1 MNSKLAEKERIAI
14 ERLKAF
20 EPDEPYHLCYSG
32 GKDSDVIRILA
43 QLAGVKHE
51 LHHNLTSVD
60 APETVRY
67 VKSIPDMHIDIPH
80 DKDGN
85 RVSMWSL
92 IVKKGIPPTRLMRY
106 CCSELKEKG
115 GEGKL
120 KITGVRAAESVNR
133 KKNAGMVKIIGKPK
147 TTQKFAEEIGANYD
161 VNRNG
166 GLVMNMDNSPNR
178 RLVEHCYRTTS
189 TMINP
194 IIDWTD
200 DDVWDFLRHYDCA
213 SNPLYQCGKSRVGCI
228 GCPVANSKARLH
240 EFEAYP
246 KYKHLYTLAFDKMLI
261 KNADNRHYT
270 WQNGTDVFNW
280 WIGVDENQVNLDEL
294 LEEGD
299 FDGT

>member
-1 MNSKLAEKERIAI
+1 MSALKEKERIAI

-133 KKNAGMVKIIGKPK
+133 KKNAGLVKIIGKPK
-147 TTQKFAEEIGANYD
+147 TTQKAAEEFGAEYD
-161 VNRNG
+161 VNHTG
-166 GLVMNMDNSPNR
+166 GLVMNMDNDENR

-189 TMINP
+189 TMVNP
-194 IIDWTD
+194 IIDWSD
-200 DDVWDFLRHYDCA
+200 IDVWQFLSHYGCE
-213 SNPLYQCGKSRVGCI
+213 SNPLYQCGKERVGCI
-228 GCPVANSKARLH
+228 GCPVANAKKRII
-240 EFEAYP
+240 EFEKYP
-246 KYKHLYTLAFDKMLI
+246 KYKQLYINAFDKMLQANNDRVY
-261 KNADNRHYT
+261 KYS
-270 WQNGTDVFNW
+270 WQNGIDVFNW
-280 WIGVDENQVNLDEL
+280 WLGIDENQMALDEL

>member
-1 MNSKLAEKERIAI
+1 MSELAEKEHIAI

-20 EPDEPYHLCYSG
+20 EPDEPYYLCYSG

-43 QLAGVKHE
+43 QLANVKHE
-51 LHHNLTSVD
+51 LHHRLTSVD

-92 IVKKGIPPTRLMRY
+92 IVKTGIPPTRFMRY

-115 GEGKL
+115 GEGRL

-133 KKNAGMVKIIGKPK
+133 KKNAGLVKIIGKPK
-147 TTQKFAEEIGANYD
+147 TTQKTAEEFGADYE
-161 VNRNG
+161 VNNKG

-194 IIDWTD
+194 IIDWSEN
-200 DDVWDFLRHYDCA
+200 DVWQFLSHYGCE
-213 SNPLYQCGKSRVGCI
+213 SNPLYHCGKERVGCI
-228 GCPVANSKARLH
+228 GCPMANAKKRII
-240 EFEAYP
+240 EFENYP
-246 KYKHLYTLAFDKMLI
+246 KYKQLYINAFDKMLEAHPN
-261 KNADNRHYT
+261 KESHYSWHT
-270 WQNGTDVFNW
+270 GKDVFNW
-280 WIGVDENQVNLDEL
+280 WLDIDENQLTFF
-294 LEEGD
+294 EEE
-299 FDGT
+299 T

>member
-1 MNSKLAEKERIAI
+1 MSELKEKERIAI
-14 ERLKAF
+14 ERLKTF
-20 EPDEPYHLCYSG
+20 EPDEPYYLCYSG

-133 KKNAGMVKIIGKPK
+133 KKNAGLVKIIGKPK
-147 TTQKFAEEIGANYD
+147 TTQKTAEEFGSEYD
-161 VNRNG
+161 ISLKG
-166 GLVMNMDNSPNR
+166 GLVMNMDNSSNR

-189 TMINP
+189 TLTNP
-194 IIDWTD
+194 IIDWSEN
-200 DDVWDFLRHYDCA
+200 DVWQFLRYYRCE
-213 SNPLYQCGKSRVGCI
+213 SNPLYRCGKERVGCI
-228 GCPVANSKARLH
+228 GCPMANAKKRII
-240 EFEAYP
+240 EFEKYP
-246 KYKHLYTLAFDKMLI
+246 KYKQLYINAFDKMLQQHPN
-261 KNADNRHYT
+261 KEYHYN
-270 WQNGTDVFNW
+270 WQNGIDVFNW
-280 WIGVDENQVNLDEL
+280 WVGIDENQVTFF
-294 LEEGD
+294 EEE
-299 FDGT
+299 T